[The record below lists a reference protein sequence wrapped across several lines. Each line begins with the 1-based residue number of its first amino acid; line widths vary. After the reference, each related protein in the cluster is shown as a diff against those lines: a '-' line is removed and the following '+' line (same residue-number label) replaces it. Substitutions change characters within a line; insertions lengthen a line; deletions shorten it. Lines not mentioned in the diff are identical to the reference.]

1 MISMNINAVKAYS
14 QAAGARPSLPER
26 RREAI
31 TDAFD
36 IELEIREKKES
47 TKEIKNSV
55 TNQQTN
61 MRSNSF
67 FTKHY
72 LQDFVQKEQF
82 EVFTNK
88 GAVRK
93 DEYTKGTIFDGRA

>member
-1 MISMNINAVKAYS
+1 MNINAIRAYS
-14 QAAGARPSLPER
+14 QAAGNRPSLPER
-26 RREAI
+26 RREVI

-36 IELEIREKKES
+36 TELEVRVKKES
-47 TKEIKNSV
+47 TRETKSSAAKEQS
-55 TNQQTN
+55 TL
-61 MRSNSF
+61 RSNNF

-72 LQDFVQKEQF
+72 TQDFVQKEQY

>member
-1 MISMNINAVKAYS
+1 MNINAIRAYS

-26 RREAI
+26 RREVI

-36 IELEIREKKES
+36 IELEVQEKKES
-47 TKEIKNSV
+47 TKEIRNAV
-55 TNQQTN
+55 TKEQSTL
-61 MRSNSF
+61 RSNSF

-72 LQDFVQKEQF
+72 TQDFVQKEQY

-88 GAVRK
+88 GSVRK

>member
-1 MISMNINAVKAYS
+1 MNINAVRAYS
-14 QAAGARPSLPER
+14 QAAGNRPTLPER
-26 RREAI
+26 RREVI

-36 IELEIREKKES
+36 IELGVREKKEN
-47 TKEIKNSV
+47 TKETKSSV
-55 TNQQTN
+55 SKEQTTL
-61 MRSNSF
+61 RSNSF

-72 LQDFVQKEQF
+72 TQDFVQKEQY

-88 GAVRK
+88 GSVRK